1 MQFGQIWNLFC
12 GVNLFQYNSCL
23 HRFHF
28 DGQLAYKTLV
38 IGRGEMSKN
47 VLSTQ
52 RWNQTNLQHTY
63 GKLV

>member
-38 IGRGEMSKN
+38 IVGGGECQKMYYLPKDGIRLICSI
-47 VLSTQ
+47 
-52 RWNQTNLQHTY
+52 HT
-63 GKLV
+63 VN